1 MFVLKANKV
10 QLSVLESEPL
20 TSGSVKVYQ
29 VKFEFSPEWEDLKR
43 TAVFQFRGRKWSV
56 PLDDSNMVFVPWEA
70 LSESGS
76 YLVAGVYG
84 TQGDELVLPTK
95 WVNLGPIYPGAEPGE
110 ESRPPTPELWE
121 LELAKKGDNLNL
133 SGKTLKLRSGDKV
146 LSSVEIPEGGGG
158 EGTQGPPGPEGPPG
172 PQGEKGDPGP
182 QGPAGEPGA
191 AGPPGPKGDPGEAGP
206 PGPAGPPGIDGTGA
220 DIYSLEEQV
229 VGRWID
235 GRPLYRKTYVFTSP
249 NTTKTWTKVGDSVPN
264 LDTITSLNKVCNR
277 SNGVSQDEAAA
288 NANNTFAFFFLY
300 TKGEYPNIPFSG
312 LGMVRYDDGAFAG
325 QQFICTIEYTKTT
338 DQASI
343 ELPAMPTV
351 NQLIYNAAPQS
362 AASEEFT
369 VKVENKEV

>member
-29 VKFEFSPEWEDLKR
+29 VKFEFSPEWEGLKR

-70 LSESGS
+70 LAESGS

-133 SGKTLKLRSGDKV
+133 SGETLELRSGERV
-146 LSSVEIPEGGGG
+146 LSSVELPESGGG

-172 PQGEKGDPGP
+172 PQGEPGPAGP

-191 AGPPGPKGDPGEAGP
+191 AGPPGPKGDPGEVGP

-235 GRPLYRKTYVFTSP
+235 GKPLYKKTFFGFKSTTVNTNLVDVGFLHVDTCVKTYGILDRTIDIPVYVGSWGHSIFFWRSDFGDFVRYIPINSP
-249 NTTKTWTKVGDSVPN
+249 AEHH
-264 LDTITSLNKVCNR
+264 NR
-277 SNGVSQDEAAA
+277 SII
-288 NANNTFAFFFLY
+288 F
-300 TKGEYPNIPFSG
+300 
-312 LGMVRYDDGAFAG
+312 
-325 QQFICTIEYTKTT
+325 TIEYTKTT
-338 DQASI
+338 DQATI

-351 NQLIYNAAPQS
+351 NQPVYSAAPQS
-362 AASEEFT
+362 AVSEELT
-369 VKVENKEV
+369 VTIENKEV